1 MAEHEVMW
9 IGRRPAALPTVE
21 HPAQSEEFA
30 AALTTACAEGGC
42 EVQDY
47 VAAAGAYG
55 SWLVRFSRGGAR
67 QRLVWNGKEG
77 RLLLEQASTG
87 IDWDELQSCTV
98 ATRDTAGFIAAA
110 QGLLQGT
117 A

>member
-1 MAEHEVMW
+1 MW

-30 AALTTACAEGGC
+30 AAVTSACAAAGC
-42 EVQDY
+42 TVQDY

-55 SWLVRFSRGGAR
+55 SWLIRFSRGGTR

-77 RLLLEQASTG
+77 RLLLEQATTG
-87 IDWDELQSCTV
+87 IDWDELQSRAV
-98 ATRDTAGFIAAA
+98 ATRDTSGFVTAV
-110 QGLLQGT
+110 QELLQGT

>member
-9 IGRRPAALPTVE
+9 IGRRPAALPTIE
-21 HPAQSEEFA
+21 YPATTEEFA
-30 AALTTACAEGGC
+30 DAVTSACADAGC
-42 EVQDY
+42 SVQDY

-55 SWLVRFSRGGAR
+55 SWLIRFSRDDAK

-77 RLLLEQASTG
+77 RLVLEQATTG
-87 IDWDELQSCTV
+87 IDWDELQSCPVTE
-98 ATRDTAGFIAAA
+98 RNTAGFIAAM
-110 QGLLQGT
+110 QNLLQNP